1 MPRMHVQGFIFV
13 NLLVALATVGFLFVS
28 PPVSATTES
37 YIIVDAQTG
46 AVLAERNADAQTYP
60 ASLTKM
66 MTLYLLFESLEQG
79 RVTLDQQFTVSA
91 RAAAQAPSKLGLA
104 QGQHIA
110 VRDLVFGIITKSAND
125 AAVVVAENLGG
136 SEPGFAERMTQKARV
151 LGMTHTVYRN
161 ASGLP
166 NPGQLT
172 TARDLARVALAL
184 YRDFPKEYAY
194 FATEEFTFNGATYA
208 NHNHLMQA
216 FDGMDG
222 IKTGYI
228 RASGFNLAASAVRN
242 HHRLV
247 GVVMGGPSP
256 HARDMEMAQ
265 LLNDA
270 FAGENTGPPVLTA
283 AAEPEADPEVEPNP
297 HSFTRRAARAL
308 AKLSPISRAEAATPV
323 QMRHGRHEISEH
335 WGIQVGAFAQES
347 AAEKAAATAVAR
359 LPGLQAKTVEVL
371 SPGQPGQSEHYFRAR
386 LVGFSERD
394 AERTCHALHKRHLQ
408 CAVIAP
414 VATQQVT
421 VATAPRG

>member
-1 MPRMHVQGFIFV
+1 MVRVRVRGFIFV
-13 NLLVALATVGFLFVS
+13 NLLVALATVGFFFG
-28 PPVSATTES
+28 SAPAWAKTES
-37 YIIVDAQTG
+37 YIIIDAETG
-46 AVLAERNADAQTYP
+46 AALAERNADAQTYP

-79 RVTLDQQFTVSA
+79 KVRLDDQFTVSA

-104 QGQHIA
+104 DGQHIA
-110 VRDLVFGIITKSAND
+110 VRDLVLGIITKSAND

-136 SEPGFAERMTQKARV
+136 SEPGFAERMTQKARM
-151 LGMTHTVYRN
+151 LGMTRTVYRN

-172 TARDLARVALAL
+172 TARDLSRLALAL

-194 FATEEFTFNGATYA
+194 FATEEFTYNGVTHA

-216 FDGMDG
+216 FEGMDG

-228 RASGFNLAASAVRN
+228 RASGFNLAASAVRDN
-242 HHRLV
+242 HRLV
-247 GVVMGGPSP
+247 GVVMGGLSP

-265 LLNDA
+265 LLNNA
-270 FAGENTGPPVLTA
+270 FAGRDTEPPVLTA
-283 AAEPEADPEVEPNP
+283 AAEAEGDPEAEPNP
-297 HSFTRRAARAL
+297 HSFSRRAARAL

-323 QMRHGRHEISEH
+323 HVPRGRHEAAET

-359 LPGLQAKTVEVL
+359 LPTLQAKTLQVL
-371 SPGQPGQSEHYFRAR
+371 SPGQPAQGERYYRAR

-394 AERTCHALHKRHLQ
+394 AERACHALHKKHLQ
-408 CAVIAP
+408 CAVIAAG
-414 VATQQVT
+414 ATQQVA
-421 VATAPRG
+421 VAIAPRG